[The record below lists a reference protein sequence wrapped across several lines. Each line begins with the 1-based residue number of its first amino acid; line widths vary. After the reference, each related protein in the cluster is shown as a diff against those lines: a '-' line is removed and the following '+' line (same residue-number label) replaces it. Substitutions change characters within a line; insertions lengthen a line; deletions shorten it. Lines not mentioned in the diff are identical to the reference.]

1 MTLRL
6 GLKSLPAA
14 FAATLVAITLAPAA
28 RSQTTAST
36 AAPADTGGL
45 AEIVVTAQY
54 RAEPLQQTPIAITAV
69 TAADIQARG
78 FTSSTDIAYAVPNA
92 SFRQA
97 QAAFG
102 KTQTAYIRG
111 VGQNDFN
118 FAFEPGVG
126 IYVDDVYYPT
136 TMSSQF
142 DLMDLERVEVL
153 RGPQGTLFGR
163 GSIGGAVRYVS
174 KQPTGDNT
182 GYIEGTVGDFHRV
195 DLRAGY
201 DFALIEDKLFAHIT
215 GVSKKQDGYV
225 DRMDFV
231 CLYPQLS
238 GTLPRLIT
246 NRGAG
251 CKIGTMGGTDVN
263 GARALFRFVANDALT
278 IGLTVDYQR
287 DDSEAAADTLIQA
300 GPLSGG
306 FAAWSSAMQNGYR
319 DAKGNLILDNQGN
332 IVFKGYGVPF
342 DSRFVAANR
351 YVSYATFQ
359 DPVSGL
365 SFPPQNAL
373 NQKGIST
380 TVDWKINEAVSAKL
394 ILAWRNWNGRFA
406 TDQSDAPLDVSLVD
420 GIQAFTYRTA
430 ELRFTGDM
438 FSNKLNWTA
447 GAFYYDGDS
456 NSTQSVNLPGAAN
469 LDAYFRNP
477 VANSLLVNGLEVG
490 NFQNNSLFLH
500 TVYNLTDTV
509 RMTLGGRY
517 SRDKKADNFD
527 NTIVKAQLSH
537 TSSRGDWRV
546 GFDYQV
552 LPEVLLYTSAA
563 TGYRPPAFNPRP
575 FQADQFVAVSGESLL
590 AYEIGEKADLWDRK
604 LRLNVAAF
612 YSDYRQRILP
622 VGGTDCLKNADGTVV
637 PGNLPNPQ
645 GGPPC
650 AVNTI
655 PSTLYVNSPGKIY
668 GGELE
673 LAFRPIEPVMIT
685 ASAGETRFSSSGTN
699 TGITINGEPAYVPK
713 WNGAVSGQYTITLPD
728 GSTLTPR
735 YDVYIQTQICTGAA
749 VPAIGYTGLSS
760 CSGGYTLHNARLQ
773 YSTKEQHWTAA
784 FGVENLTNKF
794 YYLNKF
800 DLTAFGEPT
809 VEGQPG
815 APREW
820 YLTLRRNF

>member
-1 MTLRL
+1 
-6 GLKSLPAA
+6 LPPIC
-14 FAATLVAITLAPAA
+14 AATFLALAIAPAA
-28 RSQTTAST
+28 WSQTTAST

-45 AEIVVTAQY
+45 AEVVVTAQY

-69 TAADIQARG
+69 TADDIEARG
-78 FTSSTDIAYAVPNA
+78 FNNSTDIAYAVPNA

-163 GSIGGAVRYVS
+163 GSIGGAVRYIS
-174 KQPTGDNT
+174 KQPNGDNT

-201 DFALIEDKLFAHIT
+201 DFALIEDKLFVRVT

-225 DRMDFV
+225 DRLDFV

-251 CKIGTMGGTDVN
+251 CKIGTMGGTDTN
-263 GARALFRFVANDALT
+263 GARALFRFIASEAVT
-278 IGLTVDYQR
+278 IGLSVDYQR
-287 DDSEAAADTLIQA
+287 DDSEAAADTLVQS
-300 GPLSGG
+300 GPLVGG
-306 FAAWSSAMQNGYR
+306 FAAWSNAMQNGYTN
-319 DAKGNLILDNQGN
+319 AQG
-332 IVFKGYGVPF
+332 VQTFKGFGIPF
-342 DSRFVAANR
+342 DNRFVPSNR

-373 NQKGIST
+373 NQKGISGT
-380 TVDWKINEAVSAKL
+380 ADWKINDEVSAKL

-420 GIQAFTYRTA
+420 GIQTFTYRTA

-438 FSNKLNWTA
+438 FSHRLNWTA

-456 NSTQSVNLPGAAN
+456 NSTQSVNLPGAGSLAN
-469 LDAYFRNP
+469 YFANP

-490 NFQNNSLFLH
+490 NFQNDSLFLH
-500 TVYNLTDTV
+500 TVYNLTDTLRV
-509 RMTLGGRY
+509 TLGGRY

-527 NTIVKAQLSH
+527 NTIVKATLNH
-537 TSSRGDWRV
+537 TSSRGDWRI
-546 GFDYQV
+546 GFDYQ
-552 LPEVLLYTSAA
+552 LDPQVLLYTSAS
-563 TGYRPPAFNPRP
+563 TGYRPAAFNPRP

-590 AYEIGEKADLWDRK
+590 AYEVGEKADLWDRK

-612 YSDYRQRILP
+612 YSDYRHRILP
-622 VGGTDCLKNADGTVV
+622 VGGTDCLKNPDGSVV

-645 GGPPC
+645 GGAPC
-650 AVNTI
+650 LVNTI

-673 LAFRPIEPVMIT
+673 LAFRPIEPLTVT
-685 ASAGETRFSSSGTN
+685 ASAGQTRFTSSGTS
-699 TGITINGEPAYVPK
+699 TGITANGEPAYVPK

-735 YDVYIQTQICTGAA
+735 YDVYVQTQICTGAA

-760 CSGGYTLHNARLQ
+760 CSGGYTLHNARMQ
-773 YSTKEQHWTAA
+773 YSTKDHNWTAA
-784 FGVENLTNKF
+784 VGVENFTNKF

-820 YLTLRRNF
+820 YLTVRRNF

>member
-1 MTLRL
+1 MP
-6 GLKSLPAA
+6 GLL
-14 FAATLVAITLAPAA
+14 ATTFLALTIAPAA
-28 RSQTTAST
+28 WSQTTAS
-36 AAPADTGGL
+36 AATPADTGGL
-45 AEIVVTAQY
+45 AEVVVTAQY

-69 TAADIQARG
+69 TAEDIQARG

-163 GSIGGAVRYVS
+163 GSIGGAVRYIS

-201 DFALIEDKLFAHIT
+201 DFALIPDKLFARVT

-225 DRMDFV
+225 DRLDFV

-238 GTLPRLIT
+238 GTLPRLST

-251 CKIGTMGGTDVN
+251 CKLGTMGGTDIN
-263 GARALFRFVANDALT
+263 GARALFRFVASDTVT
-278 IGLTVDYQR
+278 IGVTLDYQR
-287 DDSEAAADTLIQA
+287 DDSEAAPDTLLQA

-306 FAAWSSAMQNGYR
+306 FATWSAAMQNGFT
-319 DAKGNLILDNQGN
+319 DANGKKTFN
-332 IVFKGYGVPF
+332 GYGVPF
-342 DSRFVAANR
+342 DSRFVPANR
-351 YVSYATFQ
+351 FVSYATFQ

-365 SFPPQNAL
+365 AFSPRNAL
-373 NQKGIST
+373 DQKGISGT
-380 TVDWKINEAVSAKL
+380 ADWKITEDITAKL
-394 ILAWRNWNGRFA
+394 ILAWRNWNGHFA
-406 TDQSDAPLDVSLVD
+406 TDQDDSPLDVSVVD
-420 GIQAFTYRTA
+420 GIQEFTYRTV
-430 ELRFTGDM
+430 ELRFTGDL
-438 FSNKLNWTA
+438 FEHKLNWTA
-447 GAFYYDGDS
+447 GGFYYDGNS
-456 NSTQSVNLPGAAN
+456 NSTQSVNLPGAQNLTNYFAN
-469 LDAYFRNP
+469 P
-477 VANSLLVNGLEVG
+477 IANSLLVNGLEVG
-490 NFQNNSLFLH
+490 HFENDSAFLH
-500 TVYNLTDTV
+500 TVYNLTDTLRV
-509 RMTLGGRY
+509 TLGGRY

-527 NTIVKAQLSH
+527 NTIVKAILSH
-537 TSSRGDWRV
+537 TSSRGDWRI
-546 GFDYQV
+546 GFDYQA
-552 LPEVLLYTSAA
+552 LPEVLVYTSAS
-563 TGYRPPAFNPRP
+563 TGYRPAAFNPRP

-604 LRLNVAAF
+604 VRLNMAAF
-612 YSDYRQRILP
+612 YSDYRHRILP
-622 VGGTDCLKNADGTVV
+622 QGGTDCLKNPDGSVV
-637 PGNLPNPQ
+637 PGNLPNPE

-650 AVNTI
+650 LVNAI
-655 PSTLYVNSPGKIY
+655 PRTNYVNSPGKIF
-668 GGELE
+668 GGEVE
-673 LAFRPIEPVMIT
+673 LAFRPIEPLTLTGSGGLTRFTASNNAGIT
-685 ASAGETRFSSSGTN
+685 A
-699 TGITINGEPAYVPK
+699 NGEPAYVPK
-713 WNGAVSGQYTITLPD
+713 WNGAVSAQYTITLPD

-735 YDVYIQTQICTGAA
+735 YDAYLQTQICSGAA
-749 VPAIGYTGLSS
+749 VLAIGYTGLSS
-760 CSGGYTLHNARLQ
+760 CSGGYILHNARLQ
-773 YSTKEQHWTAA
+773 YATKDQHWTAA

-815 APREW
+815 PPREW